1 VIFLF
6 GRKNFDKGLP
16 LATSGREFY
25 IVNMLV
31 LGIESS
37 CDETAAAVVR
47 DGREILSSVISSQ
60 IEMHAPYGGVVPELA
75 SREHLEKIEPIIIE
89 AVQRAGIE
97 LGDLDAIAV
106 TQGPGLIGSLL
117 VGVCYAK
124 ALAFALE
131 KPFIGVNHI
140 EGHVYSIAFENPAV
154 EYPALALIVSGGH
167 TNLFFIPEEGK
178 YKVVARTR
186 DDAAGEAFDK
196 ISKMLGL
203 GYPGGP
209 VIEKLAREG
218 DAKKIKFPVA
228 KISDGRPDF
237 SFSGLKTAVSRYV
250 RENNIQPLSNDGI
263 VSQEIKDVC
272 AGFQSTVIRSL
283 IGNME
288 KLAIELQP
296 KTLIVAGGVAC
307 NKALQ
312 EAASEAADRLRI
324 PVYFPSKHL
333 STDNAAMIA
342 AAGNFHLM
350 RGERSGI
357 TITADVS
364 MRLQNFEV
372 EDAELKR
379 KKVRYRL

>member
-1 VIFLF
+1 
-6 GRKNFDKGLP
+6 
-16 LATSGREFY
+16 
-25 IVNMLV
+25 MLV

-60 IEMHAPYGGVVPELA
+60 IELHKPFGGVVPELA
-75 SREHLEKIEPIIIE
+75 SREHLEKIEPVVDE
-89 AVQRAGIE
+89 ALEKAGVSIAE
-97 LGDLDAIAV
+97 IDAVAV
-106 TQGPGLIGSLL
+106 TQGPGLVGSLL

-124 ALAFALE
+124 ALAFGLE
-131 KPFIGVNHI
+131 IPFVGVNHI

-178 YKVVARTR
+178 YKVVSRTR

-196 ISKMLGL
+196 VAKMLGL
-203 GYPGGP
+203 EYPGGP
-209 VIEKLAREG
+209 VIEKLARTG
-218 DAKKIKFPVA
+218 DARKIKFPIA

-250 RENNIQPLSNDGI
+250 RENEIQPAANGEI
-263 VSQEIKDVC
+263 PNQEIKDI
-272 AGFQSTVIRSL
+272 AASFQATVVKSL
-283 IGNME
+283 VGTMGR
-288 KLAIELQP
+288 LAEELQP

-307 NKALQ
+307 NTALR
-312 EAASEAADRLRI
+312 EAAKKLAEKLNL

-342 AAGNFHLM
+342 AAGHFHLQ
-350 RGERSGI
+350 RGEQSDLRM
-357 TITADVS
+357 TADVT
-364 MRLQNFEV
+364 MRLQNFEN
-372 EDAELKR
+372 EDAELKK

>member
-1 VIFLF
+1 
-6 GRKNFDKGLP
+6 
-16 LATSGREFY
+16 
-25 IVNMLV
+25 MLV

-47 DGREILSSVISSQ
+47 DGHEILSSVISSQ
-60 IEMHAPYGGVVPELA
+60 IDLHKPYGGVVPELA
-75 SREHLEKIEPIIIE
+75 SREHLNKIEPIVKE
-89 AVQRAGIE
+89 ALERAKVE
-97 LGDLDAIAV
+97 LKELDAVAI

-117 VGVCYAK
+117 VGVCYGK
-124 ALAFALE
+124 ALAYALE

-140 EGHVYSIAFENPAV
+140 EGHVYSVAFENPPV

-196 ISKMLGL
+196 IAKMLGL

-209 VIEKLAREG
+209 VIENLAKEG

-250 RENNIQPLSNDGI
+250 RENNIQPVKNDEMPT
-263 VSQEIKDVC
+263 QEIKDVC
-272 AGFQSTVIRSL
+272 AGFQATVIKSL
-283 IGNME
+283 VGTME
-288 KLAIELQP
+288 KLAAALQP

-307 NKALQ
+307 NNALR
-312 EAASEAADRLRI
+312 EAARNVADKQRI

-342 AAGNFHLM
+342 AAGTFHLK
-350 RGERSGI
+350 RGERGDLKMS
-357 TITADVS
+357 ADVS

-379 KKVRYRL
+379 KKVSYRL